1 MPRKRPSPSEL
12 LELGRE
18 NHSAGPRA
26 DLTLIL
32 SRSDL
37 ADLLNKPAHDRRP
50 GPQAARSEPRHRES
64 PNAGRTHPTLH
75 WRPLA
80 VAGLLALAFVTAL
93 TVAIKPPSQP
103 TATAKD
109 TTARSPAGQAGLQA
123 NQPTGAPEGGPA
135 KPSLEGG
142 ATHGTS
148 IELVSAPAE
157 AARQA
162 RDKNKLVFLLHVS
175 GNFEDA
181 SLT

>member
-1 MPRKRPSPSEL
+1 
-12 LELGRE
+12 
-18 NHSAGPRA
+18 
-26 DLTLIL
+26 
-32 SRSDL
+32 
-37 ADLLNKPAHDRRP
+37 
-50 GPQAARSEPRHRES
+50 
-64 PNAGRTHPTLH
+64 
-75 WRPLA
+75 LA

-93 TVAIKPPSQP
+93 TVAIKPPSRP
-103 TATAKD
+103 TAPSKN
-109 TTARSPAGQAGLQA
+109 TTALSGARQAGVEA
-123 NQPTGAPEGGPA
+123 NQLTGAPERGPA

-162 RDKNKLVFLLHVS
+162 RDKKKLVFLLHVS